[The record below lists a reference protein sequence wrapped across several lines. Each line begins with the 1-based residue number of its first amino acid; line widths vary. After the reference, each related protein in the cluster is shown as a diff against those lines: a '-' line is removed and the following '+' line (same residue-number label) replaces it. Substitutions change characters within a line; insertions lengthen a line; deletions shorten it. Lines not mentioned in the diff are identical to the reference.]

1 MKNYSLFIGIDIS
14 KSTLDIIGLNPQ
26 SQITLQHL
34 VIANTRLAVKQ
45 FLKKSAID
53 KSSTL
58 VVFENTGIYGHNLS
72 QVLSQADVDFA
83 EVSALEIHRSLGI
96 NRGKSD
102 KKDAFSI
109 AKYAISH
116 LFELELSHLADYDI
130 NKLKLLYCQ
139 SEKIVKAIGQFKSI
153 KESELFLSKDMTREL
168 ARSNDKLVRGLKKAL
183 KEVES
188 LISKLI
194 KSNLD
199 LDNNYNLAKTVPGI
213 GVQLATYL
221 IIVTHNFTRFSNSRK
236 LACFGGVA
244 PFPYQSGS
252 SIHGRTKV
260 SHLADK
266 KLKTLLNMGALSVMK
281 CDYQMREYYD
291 RKVAEGKN
299 KMLVLNNLRNKMLSH
314 VFAVKIDNNHTLTH
328 TNLLFKIYQNSLSF
342 IIEYDLA
349 LVAEVTKTPK

>member
-153 KESELFLSKDMTREL
+153 KESELFLSKDMT
-168 ARSNDKLVRGLKKAL
+168 G
-183 KEVES
+183 
-188 LISKLI
+188 
-194 KSNLD
+194 
-199 LDNNYNLAKTVPGI
+199 NNG
-213 GVQLATYL
+213 
-221 IIVTHNFTRFSNSRK
+221 H
-236 LACFGGVA
+236 
-244 PFPYQSGS
+244 
-252 SIHGRTKV
+252 
-260 SHLADK
+260 
-266 KLKTLLNMGALSVMK
+266 
-281 CDYQMREYYD
+281 
-291 RKVAEGKN
+291 
-299 KMLVLNNLRNKMLSH
+299 
-314 VFAVKIDNNHTLTH
+314 IDHPQT
-328 TNLLFKIYQNSLSF
+328 I
-342 IIEYDLA
+342 
-349 LVAEVTKTPK
+349 

>member
-1 MKNYSLFIGIDIS
+1 MKNYSLFIGVDIS
-14 KSTLDIIGLNPQ
+14 KSTLDIIGLNSQ
-26 SQITLQHL
+26 SRIALQHL
-34 VIANTRLAVKQ
+34 VIDNTRVAVKH
-45 FLKKSAID
+45 FLMKSAID

-58 VVFENTGIYGHNLS
+58 VVFENTGLYGHNLS
-72 QVLSQADVDFA
+72 QMLSQADVDYA

-96 NRGKSD
+96 TRGKSD

-109 AKYAISH
+109 AKYAVAH
-116 LFELELSHLADYDI
+116 LFELELSHIASRDI
-130 NKLKLLYCQ
+130 DKLKLLYSQ
-139 SEKIVKAIGQFKSI
+139 REKIVKAIGQFKSM
-153 KESELFLSKDMTREL
+153 KEAELFLSKDITREL

-183 KEVES
+183 KEVEV
-188 LISKLI
+188 LISELI
-194 KSNLD
+194 KTNQD
-199 LDNNYNLAKTVPGI
+199 LNNNYKLAKTVPGI

-266 KLKTLLNMGALSVMK
+266 KLKTLLNMGALSVIK
-281 CDYQMREYYD
+281 CDYQMREYYE

-299 KMLVLNNLRNKMLSH
+299 KMLVLNNLRNKMLSR
-314 VFAVKIDNNHTLTH
+314 VFAVINRQQPYINTYK
-328 TNLLFKIYQNSLSF
+328 F
-342 IIEYDLA
+342 A
-349 LVAEVTKTPK
+349 V